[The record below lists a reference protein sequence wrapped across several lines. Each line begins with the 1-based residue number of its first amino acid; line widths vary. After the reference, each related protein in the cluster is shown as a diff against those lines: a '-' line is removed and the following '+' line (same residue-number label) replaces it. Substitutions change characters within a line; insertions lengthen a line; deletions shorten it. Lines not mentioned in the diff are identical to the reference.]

1 MRTHTRQTR
10 PIRIVFCLLI
20 TSVLLCLTV
29 FAAVPENGV
38 NAPMLGDSHSA
49 ANHSTQDRGT
59 ARNRSGDTGLANA
72 VTDAAGAVGDVVSDA
87 GDAVSEVVGDIGNAA
102 GEVVSDAG
110 DAIGDAADAIG
121 GTVDGAIG
129 DTNGNAG
136 VNNGTGAN
144 GEPSAD
150 GTVTGN
156 QNSTA
161 DNNAG
166 TAKPFDTHSAENTT
180 GASGT
185 VTKED
190 TPAGMSWIL
199 ILILIAAAAAIFFLI
214 LMPKRSRD
222 M

>member
-1 MRTHTRQTR
+1 MRTHKRQTR
-10 PIRIVFCLLI
+10 PMRVGFCLLLV
-20 TSVLLCLTV
+20 SVLLCLTV

-38 NAPMLGDSHSA
+38 NTPMFGDSHSA
-49 ANHSTQDRGT
+49 ANSGAEDRGT
-59 ARNRSGDTGLANA
+59 AKNRSGDTGAANA
-72 VTDAAGAVGDVVSDA
+72 VTDAADAVGDVVSDA
-87 GDAVSEVVGDIGNAA
+87 GDAVSEVVGDIGHAA

-110 DAIGDAADAIG
+110 DAIGGAVNSADGSATG
-121 GTVDGAIG
+121 SANGSADGNNGAV
-129 DTNGNAG
+129 TNGEN
-136 VNNGTGAN
+136 
-144 GEPSAD
+144 SAD

-161 DNNAG
+161 DNRG
-166 TAKPFDTHSAENTT
+166 DTAMPFDTHSAENA
-180 GASGT
+180 GNASTAGT